1 MSQKQS
7 EKMTYENAMLRIEEI
22 VSEME
27 NTSVTLDRSSELF
40 EEAVK
45 LISFCN
51 DKLKETELKI
61 TKIDEK
67 KDF

>member
-22 VSEME
+22 ISEME